1 MKSVKNFEIIFL
13 KGHDH
18 MFLTQRNTKN
28 AKKTYARELRNVMK
42 KEEKNFVFRKAD
54 SSHRILNPSQIL
66 FFLYVKM
73 LIFPQCNINPT
84 IPEKTFSCKA
94 VMNYARLRSPG
105 NGGLT

>member
-42 KEEKNFVFRKAD
+42 KEEKKFRVQKGRFISQNFEPISD
-54 SSHRILNPSQIL
+54 SL
-66 FFLYVKM
+66 FFVCQNAHLPAM
-73 LIFPQCNINPT
+73 
-84 IPEKTFSCKA
+84 
-94 VMNYARLRSPG
+94 
-105 NGGLT
+105 